1 MAEAESQVV
10 RITSGL
16 AAGVALALATLTPIA
31 YYRTGIAHETGSIQA
46 DTGIKAYLLTELIR
60 SRPRD
65 WRDDTARLREI
76 LEIEVHHT
84 HAEGA
89 HAHPGAYRVLG
100 ADGAVVLRS
109 PEAPALAAP
118 VLVASRPVAARSAA
132 GVTLVGEVSLRPLLE
147 ETALVAAL
155 ASLAALAAFVGFRA
169 LPIRALRRALAAA
182 SFLASHDPLT
192 GLPNRALFQ
201 ERLRQAVADAQ
212 RRDEDVAVLCLDLDH
227 FKDVNDT
234 LGHPAGDQLLQR
246 AAARLRRCLRQSDTL
261 ARLGGD
267 EFMII
272 QSGGKQPQT
281 AVNLA
286 QRVIET
292 LGEPFDLDG
301 REVVVGCSIGI
312 VIGHGADRPDPEQL
326 LGNSDLA
333 LYRAKS
339 DGRGTF
345 CFFEEEMNARL
356 QARKSL
362 EGDLRRALAERQFRV
377 FFQPQVELKSGR
389 IVGVEALARWL
400 HPERG
405 WVAAADFIPL
415 TEETGLIIRL
425 GEWILRAACT
435 EAAPWRPLKVA
446 VNLSPAQ
453 FRHPGLIGMVAE
465 ILRETGFEPARLEL
479 EITEGILLGDTETT
493 FAILQALK
501 ALGVG
506 IVMDDFGTGYSSL
519 GYLRQFK
526 FDKIKI
532 DRSFIQDLHQTT
544 QATSIVRAVV
554 ALGHSLGMRAN
565 AEGVETVEQAEI
577 LSSEGCEEV
586 QGYFFGR
593 PMPGAEFAALL
604 AAGLDR
610 SRRVG

>member
-1 MAEAESQVV
+1 MARAENPVV
-10 RITSGL
+10 RIMTGF
-16 AAGVALALATLTPIA
+16 AAVVALGIVTATPLAYWRAGIERERGEMRAEIAIKSYILSDLIGKQPRTWRSETDPISQILAIDLHHDHPAAYRVHARDGSPVANFPTEAALAPPVLTLRAP
-31 YYRTGIAHETGSIQA
+31 
-46 DTGIKAYLLTELIR
+46 LT
-60 SRPRD
+60 
-65 WRDDTARLREI
+65 TKNG
-76 LEIEVHHT
+76 
-84 HAEGA
+84 AEGA
-89 HAHPGAYRVLG
+89 L
-100 ADGAVVLRS
+100 
-109 PEAPALAAP
+109 
-118 VLVASRPVAARSAA
+118 
-132 GVTLVGEVSLRPLLE
+132 TGEVSLSPLVGRTLIV
-147 ETALVAAL
+147 TIVAVLVAAV
-155 ASLAALAAFVGFRA
+155 AFIVFRT
-169 LPIRALRRALAAA
+169 LPLRALRRSLAQA

-192 GLPNRALFQ
+192 GLPNRAMFQ
-201 ERLRQAVADAQ
+201 ERLGQAVAEAQ
-212 RRDEDVAVLCLDLDH
+212 RRDEAVAVLCLDLDH

-234 LGHPAGDQLLQR
+234 LGHPAGDLLLQR
-246 AAARLRRCLRQSDTL
+246 AAARLKRCLRQSDTL

-272 QSGGKQPQT
+272 QNGVQQPQT
-281 AVNLA
+281 SANLA
-286 QRVIET
+286 QRVIDT
-292 LGEPFDLDG
+292 LSEPFELDG
-301 REVVVGCSIGI
+301 QEVVVGCSIGI
-312 VIGHGADRPDPEQL
+312 VIGQGADRPDPEQL
-326 LGNSDLA
+326 LGNADLA
-333 LYRAKS
+333 LYRAKG

-345 CFFEEEMNARL
+345 CFFEEEMNERL

-362 EGDLRRALAERQFRV
+362 EADLRRALAERQFRV

-389 IVGVEALARWL
+389 VVGVEALARWQ

-435 EAAPWRPLKVA
+435 EAAAWRPLKVA

-453 FRHPGLIGMVAE
+453 FRHPGLIGMIAE
-465 ILRETGFEPARLEL
+465 ILRETGFEPERLEL
-479 EITEGILLGDTETT
+479 EITEGILLGGTETT
-493 FAILQALK
+493 FATLQALK

-532 DRSFIQDLHQTT
+532 DRTFIKDLHQTA

-565 AEGVETVEQAEI
+565 AEGVETIEQAEI

-586 QGYFFGR
+586 QGYYFGR
-593 PMPGAEFAALL
+593 PMPAAEFATFLD
-604 AAGLDR
+604 GRHDR
-610 SRRVG
+610 SRRIG

>member
-1 MAEAESQVV
+1 MAQAENPVV
-10 RITSGL
+10 RIMTGF
-16 AAGVALALATLTPIA
+16 AAVVALGIATATPLAYWRAGIERERGEMRADIGIKSYILSDLIGKQPRTWRSETDPISQILAIDLHHDHPAAYRVHARDGSPVANFPTEAALAPPVLTLRAP
-31 YYRTGIAHETGSIQA
+31 
-46 DTGIKAYLLTELIR
+46 LT
-60 SRPRD
+60 
-65 WRDDTARLREI
+65 TKNG
-76 LEIEVHHT
+76 
-84 HAEGA
+84 AEGA
-89 HAHPGAYRVLG
+89 L
-100 ADGAVVLRS
+100 
-109 PEAPALAAP
+109 
-118 VLVASRPVAARSAA
+118 
-132 GVTLVGEVSLRPLLE
+132 TGEVSLSPLVGRTLIV
-147 ETALVAAL
+147 TLMAVLVAAG
-155 ASLAALAAFVGFRA
+155 AFIVFRT
-169 LPIRALRRALAAA
+169 LPLRALRRSLAQA

-192 GLPNRALFQ
+192 GLPNRAMFQ
-201 ERLRQAVADAQ
+201 ERLGQAVAEAQ
-212 RRDEDVAVLCLDLDH
+212 RRDEAVAVLCLDLDH

-234 LGHPAGDQLLQR
+234 LGHPAGDLLLQR
-246 AAARLRRCLRQSDTL
+246 AAARLKRCLRQSDTL

-272 QSGGKQPQT
+272 QNGVQQPQT
-281 AVNLA
+281 SANLA
-286 QRVIET
+286 QRVIDT
-292 LGEPFDLDG
+292 LSEPFELDG
-301 REVVVGCSIGI
+301 QEVVVGCSIGI
-312 VIGHGADRPDPEQL
+312 VIGQGADRPDPEQL
-326 LGNSDLA
+326 LGNADLA
-333 LYRAKS
+333 LYRAKG

-345 CFFEEEMNARL
+345 CFFEEEMNERL

-362 EGDLRRALAERQFRV
+362 EADLRRALAERQFRV

-389 IVGVEALARWL
+389 VVGVEALARWQ

-435 EAAPWRPLKVA
+435 EAAAWRPLKVA

-453 FRHPGLIGMVAE
+453 FRHPGLIGMIAE
-465 ILRETGFEPARLEL
+465 ILRETGFEPERLEL
-479 EITEGILLGDTETT
+479 EITEGILLGGTETT
-493 FAILQALK
+493 FATLQALK

-532 DRSFIQDLHQTT
+532 DRTFIKDLHQTA

-565 AEGVETVEQAEI
+565 AEGVETIEQAEI

-586 QGYFFGR
+586 QGYYFGR
-593 PMPGAEFAALL
+593 PMPAAEFAAFLD
-604 AAGLDR
+604 GRHDR
-610 SRRVG
+610 SRRIG

>member
-1 MAEAESQVV
+1 M
-10 RITSGL
+10 TGF
-16 AAGVALALATLTPIA
+16 AAVVAL
-31 YYRTGIAHETGSIQA
+31 GIATATPLAYWRAGIARERGEMRADIGIKSYILSDLIGKQPQTWRNETGSISQILA
-46 DTGIKAYLLTELIR
+46 IDLHHDHPAAYRVHGPDGSPVANFPAEAALASPVLT
-60 SRPRD
+60 
-65 WRDDTARLREI
+65 LRAP
-76 LEIEVHHT
+76 LT
-84 HAEGA
+84 TKNGAEGA
-89 HAHPGAYRVLG
+89 L
-100 ADGAVVLRS
+100 
-109 PEAPALAAP
+109 
-118 VLVASRPVAARSAA
+118 
-132 GVTLVGEVSLRPLLE
+132 TGEVSLSPLVGRTLIV
-147 ETALVAAL
+147 TIVAVLVAAV
-155 ASLAALAAFVGFRA
+155 AFIVFRT
-169 LPIRALRRALAAA
+169 LPLRALRRSLAQA

-192 GLPNRALFQ
+192 GLPNRAMFQ
-201 ERLRQAVADAQ
+201 ERLGQAVAEAQ
-212 RRDEDVAVLCLDLDH
+212 RRDEAVAVLCLDLDH

-234 LGHPAGDQLLQR
+234 LGHPAGDLLLQR
-246 AAARLRRCLRQSDTL
+246 AAARLKRCLRQSDTL

-272 QSGGKQPQT
+272 QNGGQQPQT
-281 AVNLA
+281 SANLA
-286 QRVIET
+286 QRVIDT
-292 LGEPFDLDG
+292 LSEPFELDG
-301 REVVVGCSIGI
+301 QEVVVGCSIGI
-312 VIGHGADRPDPEQL
+312 VIGQGADRPDPEQL
-326 LGNSDLA
+326 LGNADLA
-333 LYRAKS
+333 LYRAKG

-345 CFFEEEMNARL
+345 CFFEEEMNERL

-362 EGDLRRALAERQFRV
+362 EADLRRALAERQFRV

-389 IVGVEALARWL
+389 VVGVEALARWQ

-435 EAAPWRPLKVA
+435 EAAAWRPLKVA

-453 FRHPGLIGMVAE
+453 FRHPGLIGMIAE
-465 ILRETGFEPARLEL
+465 ILCETGFEPERLEL
-479 EITEGILLGDTETT
+479 EITEGILLGGTETT
-493 FAILQALK
+493 FATLQALK

-532 DRSFIQDLHQTT
+532 DRTFIKDLHQTA

-565 AEGVETVEQAEI
+565 AEGVETIEQAEI

-593 PMPGAEFAALL
+593 PMPAAEFAAF
-604 AAGLDR
+604 LDGR
-610 SRRVG
+610 HDRPRRIG